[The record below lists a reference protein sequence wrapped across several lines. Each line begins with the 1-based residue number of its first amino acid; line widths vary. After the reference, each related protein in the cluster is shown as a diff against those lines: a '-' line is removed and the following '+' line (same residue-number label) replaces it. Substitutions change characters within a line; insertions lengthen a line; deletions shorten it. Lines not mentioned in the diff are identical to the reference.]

1 MFCLIFLL
9 GHIVLVTQLMAR
21 PSIFVHPYM
30 CSKLLHI
37 ISEQPV
43 RYDSRGCVTI
53 VWQVVVVVD
62 DDEDVDD
69 NDDNDEDNDGNDDYH
84 RDNDNA

>member
-1 MFCLIFLL
+1 
-9 GHIVLVTQLMAR
+9 
-21 PSIFVHPYM
+21 M
-30 CSKLLHI
+30 CSKLLNI

-69 NDDNDEDNDGNDDYH
+69 NDDNNEDNDGDDDYH